1 MRNTKL
7 ILLIIIAIPL
17 FSFQWKVNLQS
28 DKQLNGIFSKSEIK
42 EIEKMVSYVD
52 SMVLKNT
59 NTADINEAYHRFLEK
74 LNQTIQDSSKFLV
87 PFEEEKKYQFL
98 ESLDSTVFN
107 DFWQMGNFVKIS
119 RYKGTIY
126 RDLDGYKHLNL
137 HPFGRYMAYLEKVGK
152 EDDFYKSL
160 KENIEISGDIPVSMS
175 IWVPANHQKFDFNL
189 PKNRLWVTV
198 YILRIEEHHDKKME
212 RYLNRKKSLDNKYFL
227 LGTLRDYMGREK
239 YQQVNGRVDRYHQ
252 SEGKL
257 CFVIDSMFKD
267 SYPDLRITTAK
278 NHDYELYSVSLAG
291 EMDNFYNFQ
300 TSGRM
305 NINARLDTMTQFS
318 DSILSGLLQTAD
330 TIYFGR
336 LKSGIFETDRQ
347 KLSFITG
354 AFVRYG
360 RFRHSAYYISVA
372 NSVSKVKVL
381 TQLLKEMNCENV
393 EYKIQE
399 SIPFIHTVYFTPTEE
414 MTAYFNKYL
423 IAK

>member
-7 ILLIIIAIPL
+7 ILLIIITIPL

-28 DKQLNGIFSKSEIK
+28 DKQLNEIFSKSEIK

-52 SMVLKNT
+52 SMVLKNSDT
-59 NTADINEAYHRFLEK
+59 SDINEAYHQFLEK

-87 PFEEEKKYQFL
+87 PFDEEKKYQFL
-98 ESLDSTVFN
+98 ESLDSTIFN
-107 DFWQMGNFVKIS
+107 EFWQMGNFVKIS

-126 RDLDGYKHLNL
+126 HDLDGYKYLDL
-137 HPFGRYMAYLEKVGK
+137 HPFGRFTEYLEKLGE
-152 EDDFYKSL
+152 EDEFYQALSEHIK
-160 KENIEISGDIPVSMS
+160 ISSDISSGLS
-175 IWVPANHQKFDFNL
+175 IWFPANHEKFDFNL
-189 PKNRLWVTV
+189 PKNHLWAAV

-212 RYLNRKKSLDNKYFL
+212 RYLNRKNLLDNEYFL
-227 LGTLRDYMGREK
+227 LGTLSDYMGREK
-239 YQQVNGRVDRYHQ
+239 YRQVNGRVDRYHP
-252 SEGKL
+252 SEEKL
-257 CFVIDSMFKD
+257 CLVIDSMFKD

-278 NHDYELYSVSLAG
+278 NQDYELYSVSLAG
-291 EMDNFYNFQ
+291 EMDRFYNFQ

-305 NINARLDTMTQFS
+305 NINARLDTITQFS
-318 DSILSGLLQTAD
+318 DSLISELLQSAD

-336 LKSGIFETDRQ
+336 LNSGIFETDRQ

-360 RFRHSAYYISVA
+360 SFRHKAYYISVA

-414 MTAYFNKYL
+414 MKAYFNKYRS
-423 IAK
+423 AG

>member
-1 MRNTKL
+1 MRKAKL
-7 ILLIIIAIPL
+7 ILLIIITITL
-17 FSFQWKVNLQS
+17 FSFQSKVNLQS
-28 DKQLNGIFSKSEIK
+28 DKHLNEIFSKSEIK

-59 NTADINEAYHRFLEK
+59 GTEDINQAYHQFLEK
-74 LNQTIQDSSKFLV
+74 LNRTIQDSSKFLV

-107 DFWQMGNFVKIS
+107 DFWQMGNFVKMS
-119 RYKGTIY
+119 MYKNTIY
-126 RDLDGYKHLNL
+126 RDLCGYKYLDM
-137 HPFGRYMAYLEKVGK
+137 HPFGRYMEYLEKLGK

-160 KENIEISGDIPVSMS
+160 KENIEMSGDIPVTMS
-175 IWVPANHQKFDFNL
+175 IWFPMNHQQFDFNL
-189 PKNRLWVTV
+189 PKNRLWATV

-212 RYLNRKKSLDNKYFL
+212 RYLNQKNSLDNEYFL
-227 LGTLRDYMGREK
+227 LGTLSDYMGRETYK
-239 YQQVNGRVDRYHQ
+239 TVNGRVDKYHQ
-252 SEGKL
+252 SERKL
-257 CFVIDSMFKD
+257 CFAIDSILKD
-267 SYPDLRITTAK
+267 TYPDLRMTTAR
-278 NHDYELYSVSLAG
+278 NGDFELYSVLLAG
-291 EMDNFYNFQ
+291 EIDKFYNYQ
-300 TSGRM
+300 PSGRM

-318 DSILSGLLQTAD
+318 DSLLSELLQTAD

-336 LKSGIFETDRQ
+336 LKSGIFETDMQ

-354 AFVRYG
+354 AFFRFG

-399 SIPFIHTVYFTPTEE
+399 SIPFIHTVYFSPTEE

-423 IAK
+423 FAK